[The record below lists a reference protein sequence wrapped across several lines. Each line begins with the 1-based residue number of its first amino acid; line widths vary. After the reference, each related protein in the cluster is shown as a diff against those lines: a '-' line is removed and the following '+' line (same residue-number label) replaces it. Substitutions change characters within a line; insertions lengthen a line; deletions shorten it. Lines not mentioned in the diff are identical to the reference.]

1 MGWSCSAKASYTLEA
16 ITKLIDRESSND
28 LPGGIGFFEAS
39 REEWIDGSIT
49 GTVWKFVAANRASSA
64 GSFKISG
71 EGKIVRFPLLPKEIK
86 AWAEALSAV
95 QYKKYYGGI
104 DASV

>member
-1 MGWSCSAKASYTLEA
+1 MGWSCSAKASYTMEA
-16 ITKLIDRESSND
+16 ISKLINRKSSND
-28 LPGGIGFFEAS
+28 LPGGVGFYEAS
-39 REEWIDGSIT
+39 NKEWIDGSIT
-49 GTVWKFVAANRASSA
+49 GTVWKFVGPNQCKKA

-71 EGKIVRFPLLPKEIK
+71 DGKIERFPMLPKEIK
-86 AWAEALSAV
+86 AWAVALSVV